1 MLETLPIP
9 TLAIMNGTTLGAGF
23 ELALSCDFRV
33 IDQEHGKQVGQP
45 EVKIGVLPGELINQ

>member
-1 MLETLPIP
+1 
-9 TLAIMNGTTLGAGF
+9 MNGTTLGAGF